1 MRRIFLLLTVALL
14 AALILLPFL
23 WTVSTSLKPLSGV
36 NRYPPE
42 WTSPSMS
49 LKPYSDMFFY
59 LPFSRYTVNS
69 LIVASSATALTL
81 CVGSL
86 AAFAFARFRF
96 PFRRHVLVF
105 LLLSQMLPGA
115 SVIVPLFQLLKTA
128 GLYDTRAGL
137 ILVHTA
143 VLLPFVIWLL
153 HGFFSGIP
161 TEVEDAALIDGCSRM
176 QALRRIILPLALP
189 GLGATALFAF
199 LGSWNEFFFALILTT
214 SDATRTIPVGI
225 GLFVG
230 EFEDVWNQMSA
241 AAVLFSIPPLILFV
255 ALRRTFIRGF
265 APGAVRQ

>member
-1 MRRIFLLLTVALL
+1 MKKILLLLPVALL
-14 AALILLPFL
+14 AVLVLLPFL
-23 WTVSTSLKPLSGV
+23 WTVSTSLKPLTEV

-42 WTSPSMS
+42 WISPSMS
-49 LKPYSDMFFY
+49 LKPYGDMFFY
-59 LPFSRYTVNS
+59 LPFSRYTLNS
-69 LIVASSATALTL
+69 LIVASSATILTL

-96 PFRRHVLVF
+96 PGRKQILLV

-115 SVIVPLFQLLKTA
+115 SVIIPLFQLLKSA
-128 GLYDTRAGL
+128 GLYDTHIGL
-137 ILVHTA
+137 ILVHSA

-161 TEVEDAALIDGCSRM
+161 REVEDAALIDGCSRL
-176 QALRRIILPLALP
+176 QALRRVILPLALP

-214 SDATRTIPVGI
+214 SDTTRTIPVGI

-241 AAVLFSIPPLILFV
+241 AAVLFSIPPLVLFV
-255 ALRRTFIRGF
+255 AMRRTFIRGI
-265 APGAVRQ
+265 AAGALQ

>member
-1 MRRIFLLLTVALL
+1 MRKTLLFIPLAVLALI
-14 AALILLPFL
+14 ILLPFL
-23 WTVSTSLKPLSGV
+23 WTVSTSLKPLTEV

-59 LPFSRYTVNS
+59 LPFSRYTLNS
-69 LIVASSATALTL
+69 LIVASSATMLTL
-81 CVGSL
+81 IVGSL

-96 PFRRHVLVF
+96 RGRKQFLLV

-115 SVIVPLFQLLKTA
+115 SVIIPLFQILKTA
-128 GLYDTRAGL
+128 GLYDTHIGL

-161 TEVEDAALIDGCSRM
+161 TEVEDAALIDGCSRLE
-176 QALRRIILPLALP
+176 ALRRIILPLALP

-199 LGSWNEFFFALILTT
+199 LGSWNEFFFALILTN
-214 SDATRTIPVGI
+214 SDATQTIPVGI

-241 AAVLFSIPPLILFV
+241 AAVLFSIPPLILFM
-255 ALRRTFIRGF
+255 AMRRTFVRGI
-265 APGAVRQ
+265 AAGALQ

>member
-1 MRRIFLLLTVALL
+1 MKKVLLLLPVAVL
-14 AALILLPFL
+14 AVLVLLPFL
-23 WTVSTSLKPLSGV
+23 WTVSTSLKPLTEV

-42 WTSPSMS
+42 WISPSMS
-49 LKPYSDMFFY
+49 LKPYGDMFFY
-59 LPFSRYTVNS
+59 LPFSRYTLNS
-69 LIVASSATALTL
+69 LIVASSATTLTL

-96 PFRRHVLVF
+96 PGRKQILLV

-115 SVIVPLFQLLKTA
+115 SVIIPLFQLLKSA
-128 GLYDTRAGL
+128 GLYDTHIGL

-153 HGFFSGIP
+153 HGFFSAIP
-161 TEVEDAALIDGCSRM
+161 TEVEDAALIDGCSRLE
-176 QALRRIILPLALP
+176 ALRRVILPLALP

-199 LGSWNEFFFALILTT
+199 LGSWNEFFFALILTN
-214 SDATRTIPVGI
+214 SDSTQTIPVGI

-241 AAVLFSIPPLILFV
+241 AAVLFSIPPLILFM
-255 ALRRTFIRGF
+255 AMRRTFVRGL
-265 APGAVRQ
+265 AAGALQ